1 METDYNI
8 KICFFSEYSL
18 VYVKC
23 DDNLELFKEV
33 LNCMQKLVFIFNL
46 EVDPTFLTK
55 KSNILDDYLKE
66 IENRNE
72 FRLWWEK
79 IIYEFKPEPDICL
92 DEDKIKKIAKL
103 FKMIW
108 KITRRV
114 LLKSLNCKTTD
125 LLLMILDKKVKA
137 NIIE

>member
-46 EVDPTFLTK
+46 EVDPTFLTN

-92 DEDKIKKIAKL
+92 DEDKIEKIAKL